1 MRRERARSQRQLH
14 NPRGRQRS
22 VALLA
27 PRGWAAYSALM
38 DRAALRDLGA
48 RALELPERLRAISRV
63 AWQSGLVWDMT
74 WKGARAAATAV
85 AGGARNPSQVYRLLA
100 ANHPDKVG
108 LYWHDDAL
116 TFGDIDA
123 RMDRLAAGLARRGLR
138 RGSSLLVMMKNRP
151 EFVLAGGGAS
161 RLGAAAVSVSWRSTS
176 DELAYLASH
185 CGAAA
190 ICFEHDLWPIVD
202 ATRKSVPA
210 LDANLV
216 IVGLAPG
223 EAPPRGCLR
232 FEDLLAAEPAAF
244 VAEQGA
250 EEDAAVVIYTSGT
263 TGKPKGAV
271 RKFPRDA
278 MPAAMQLIA
287 ETPMRVDDVHLVP
300 CPLYHSTAFGF
311 LAFSHILGA
320 SAVLMDEFKPE
331 AFLAH
336 VERFGVTTTAL
347 VPTML
352 HRVLGLGPEVL
363 ERYHTRSLRA
373 IFSMGAPLPAPLAL
387 EVMDRFGDVLYNLY
401 GATEFGIVTLAT
413 PRDLREAPGTIGRK
427 IPGTDIRLLDDA
439 GRQVDVGAVGEL
451 WAKSKLVVEGYH
463 NDRAATEASLKEGF
477 FSVGDLAR
485 VDAAGRYFIEGR
497 KRDMVISGGVNV
509 YPAEV
514 EAALEAHPALA
525 EVAVIG
531 VDDPDLGERVR
542 AFVVKKPGQD
552 VDEAHLRTWTR
563 ERLSGPK
570 VPRDFVFVDALPR
583 NPTGKVLKR
592 ELRLWPR

>member
-1 MRRERARSQRQLH
+1 
-14 NPRGRQRS
+14 
-22 VALLA
+22 
-27 PRGWAAYSALM
+27 
-38 DRAALRDLGA
+38 
-48 RALELPERLRAISRV
+48 
-63 AWQSGLVWDMT
+63 
-74 WKGARAAATAV
+74 
-85 AGGARNPSQVYRLLA
+85 
-100 ANHPDKVG
+100 
-108 LYWHDDAL
+108 
-116 TFGDIDA
+116 
-123 RMDRLAAGLARRGLR
+123 
-138 RGSSLLVMMKNRP
+138 
-151 EFVLAGGGAS
+151 
-161 RLGAAAVSVSWRSTS
+161 
-176 DELAYLASH
+176 
-185 CGAAA
+185 
-190 ICFEHDLWPIVD
+190 
-202 ATRKSVPA
+202 
-210 LDANLV
+210 
-216 IVGLAPG
+216 
-223 EAPPRGCLR
+223 
-232 FEDLLAAEPAAF
+232 
-244 VAEQGA
+244 
-250 EEDAAVVIYTSGT
+250 
-263 TGKPKGAV
+263 
-271 RKFPRDA
+271 
-278 MPAAMQLIA
+278 MQLIA

-352 HRVLGLGPEVL
+352 HRVLALGPEVL

-413 PRDLREAPGTIGRK
+413 PRDLRDAPGTIGRK

-439 GRQVDVGAVGEL
+439 GRQVEPGAVGEL

-485 VDAAGRYFIEGR
+485 VDADGRYFIEGR

-531 VDDPDLGERVR
+531 VEDPDLGERVR

-552 VDEAHLRTWTR
+552 LDEPHLRTWTR

-570 VPRDFVFVDALPR
+570 VPRDFVFIEALPR